1 MQELRNIFGGFG
13 NRLFQLAYIYAQV
26 REGNLP
32 DIYLQDF
39 KYFEKYK
46 EEIKSLFAQGGH
58 LREER
63 IAIHIRRGD
72 YQKTNFYV
80 DLTKT
85 DYYDK
90 AIALF
95 PKDKF
100 LLFCADRQPIS
111 NDFEDAQWAW
121 NYLKGKGIEERLA
134 IYSGK
139 DEIDDFNAM
148 AACKGIICANSSFS
162 TWAAFVNQ
170 NPDKKIVAP
179 KEYYSDKVERTV
191 LPKNEGWIYV

>member
-1 MQELRNIFGGFG
+1 MIELRNLFGGFG

-39 KYFEKYK
+39 SYFEKYK
-46 EEIKSLFAQGGH
+46 EEIRAMFAQGVH
-58 LREER
+58 HRNDR

-72 YQKTNFYV
+72 YQKTSFYV

-90 AIALF
+90 ALALF
-95 PKDKF
+95 PNQKF
-100 LLFCADRQPIS
+100 LLFCADRQAIS
-111 NDFEDAQWAW
+111 NDEADREWA
-121 NYLKGKGIEERLA
+121 YKFLKGKGVKDLA
-134 IYSGK
+134 VYNGEN
-139 DEIDDFNAM
+139 EIDDFNAM
-148 AACKGIICANSSFS
+148 AACKGQILANSSFS
-162 TWAAFVNQ
+162 TWTAFVNP

-179 KEYYSDKVERTV
+179 KQYYTDGVERTV
-191 LPKNEGWIYV
+191 LPKNEGWIFI

>member
-1 MQELRNIFGGFG
+1 MVELRNIFGGFG

-39 KYFEKYK
+39 KHFEKYK
-46 EEIKSLFAQGGH
+46 EEVKSLFAQGSYP
-58 LREER
+58 RSES

-90 AIALF
+90 AIAMF
-95 PKDKF
+95 PNQHF

-111 NDFEDAQWAW
+111 DDVEDKEWCMEFLSKKGVEYSVW
-121 NYLKGKGIEERLA
+121 N
-134 IYSGK
+134 SD
-139 DEIDDFNAM
+139 DEIKDFNAM

-162 TWAAFVNQ
+162 AWAAFVNQ

-179 KEYYSDKVERTV
+179 KEYYSDGIERTV
-191 LPKNEGWIYV
+191 LPKNEGWIFI